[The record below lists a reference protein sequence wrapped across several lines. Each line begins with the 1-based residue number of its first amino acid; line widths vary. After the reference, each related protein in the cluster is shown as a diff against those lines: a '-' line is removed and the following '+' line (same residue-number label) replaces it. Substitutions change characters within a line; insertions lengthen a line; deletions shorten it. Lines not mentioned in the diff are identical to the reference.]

1 MGAIEVRE
9 TLNEF
14 YGMGRLL
21 AAMATCGGQ
30 SDMVDSA
37 KEKEKFKNKM
47 YAKLK
52 ETAIKKK
59 ADGIYKV
66 EYEFQHA
73 PAVPFPGRR
82 GYALA
87 RGVMIKFK

>member
-1 MGAIEVRE
+1 MGQVEVRE

-21 AAMATCGGQ
+21 AAVVTCGGQ

-37 KEKEKFKNKM
+37 KEKEKFKKKM
-47 YAKLK
+47 YEKLK
-52 ETAIKKK
+52 EAALKKK
-59 ADGIYKV
+59 ADGVYKV

-82 GYALA
+82 GYAKA
-87 RGVMIKFK
+87 RGVMFKFK